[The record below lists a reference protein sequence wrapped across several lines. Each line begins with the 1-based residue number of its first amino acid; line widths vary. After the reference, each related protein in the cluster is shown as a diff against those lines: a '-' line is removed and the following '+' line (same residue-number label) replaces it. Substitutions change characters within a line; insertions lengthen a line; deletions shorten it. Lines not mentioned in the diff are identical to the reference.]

1 MAKNLSMI
9 LLYDF
14 YKPKLTG
21 KQADMMDLYYNED
34 LSLAEISEHTGITR
48 QGVRDSIKRAE
59 HVLEQT
65 EERLGLVERYRQV
78 GNIKAKML
86 LEAEKLAE
94 SCGEGNPHLARLREL
109 LAEIED

>member
-14 YKPKLTG
+14 YKPMLTG

-65 EERLGLVERYRQV
+65 EERLGLVERYRKV
-78 GNIKAKML
+78 SSIKAAML
-86 LEAEKLAE
+86 EETEKLAE
-94 SCGEGNPHLARLREL
+94 ACGSENPHLAKLREL
-109 LAEIED
+109 LLEIED